1 MIIPR
6 FIGALIRY
14 IYESFRGNREPFFN
28 FLESDK
34 KPENKRFNIK
44 LGFGLISIIAVALYI
59 IYR

>member
-14 IYESFRGNREPFFN
+14 IYESFRGNREPFSN
-28 FLESDK
+28 FLENDK
-34 KPENKRFNIK
+34 NPENKRLNIK
-44 LGFGLISIIAVALYI
+44 LGFGLISIIAVTLYI